1 MITKANFPNGLK
13 AEYYNNKYL
22 QGTPQVRTDE
32 NINFEPA
39 NQAPDP
45 FLPESPLSIRWSGDL
60 VPSVSGKYTLAF
72 ATDDGCR
79 LYIDDKMVID
89 SWKNRGL
96 TTDSVVV
103 TLEKDKKYRLVAEY
117 FDNAGEA
124 SAKLYWRTPDFEKK
138 ALLDLYGD
146 AKKAIQECDMTIAV
160 MGINKSIEREGR
172 DRDHIELP
180 KDQELFIEEAYKLNP
195 KMAVVLVAGSSLAVN
210 WMDEHVPAILN
221 AWYPGEQ
228 GGTAVA
234 EALFGDYNPAGRLP
248 LTYYRSLDD
257 LPPFDDYAVQK
268 NRTYMY
274 FTGKPLYAFGY
285 GLSYTKFDYRKLSVD
300 QDAENVRLSFTIKNS
315 GKYNGDEVAR
325 VYVQFPEIG
334 VKVPIKQLKGF
345 ERVHIAKGKT
355 LPVTITVPKKE
366 LRIWNERK
374 GEFFTP
380 SGNYVFMVGASS
392 DDIRLQQV
400 VKL

>member
-1 MITKANFPNGLK
+1 
-13 AEYYNNKYL
+13 
-22 QGTPQVRTDE
+22 
-32 NINFEPA
+32 
-39 NQAPDP
+39 
-45 FLPESPLSIRWSGDL
+45 
-60 VPSVSGKYTLAF
+60 
-72 ATDDGCR
+72 
-79 LYIDDKMVID
+79 
-89 SWKNRGL
+89 
-96 TTDSVVV
+96 
-103 TLEKDKKYRLVAEY
+103 
-117 FDNAGEA
+117 
-124 SAKLYWRTPDFEKK
+124 
-138 ALLDLYGD
+138 
-146 AKKAIQECDMTIAV
+146 
-160 MGINKSIEREGR
+160 
-172 DRDHIELP
+172 
-180 KDQELFIEEAYKLNP
+180 
-195 KMAVVLVAGSSLAVN
+195 MAVVLVAGSSLAVN

-315 GKYNGDEVAR
+315 GKYNGDEVAQ

-345 ERVHIAKGKT
+345 ERVHIAKGKN